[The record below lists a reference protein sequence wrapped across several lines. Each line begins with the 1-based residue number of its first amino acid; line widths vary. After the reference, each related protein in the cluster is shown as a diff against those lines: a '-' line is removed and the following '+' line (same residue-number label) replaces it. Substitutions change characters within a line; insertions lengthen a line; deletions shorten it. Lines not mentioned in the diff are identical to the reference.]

1 MPILHALPMAILLF
15 AQDAAAPNPVL
26 VDNDVVKILK
36 VVSKAGA
43 KSAFHVHKTNRV
55 MVYLDKG
62 AIDIGY
68 ENGKVEHQK
77 WKPKQAAWSPTGPRH
92 TSHNVG
98 GTSIRVVEVE
108 LKQPAP
114 STPDRRDPKMD
125 PVATDPEHNI
135 LLFENDQVRV
145 FRSWREPGKSES
157 MHEHTG
163 RGRVVVLLTDID
175 ANVKML
181 DGAHTAMKLGA
192 GEVRWSPGPA
202 THAGTNAGKQRFD
215 MVLIE
220 VK

>member
-1 MPILHALPMAILLF
+1 MPLFYALSIALLLL
-15 AQDAAAPNPVL
+15 AQDANYNPVL

-55 MVYLDKG
+55 MVYLDQG

-68 ENGKVEHQK
+68 EDGKVEHQK
-77 WKPKQAAWSPTGPRH
+77 WKPGQVAWSPTGPRH
-92 TSHNVG
+92 TSHNTG

-114 STPDRRDPKMD
+114 STPHRRDPKMD
-125 PVATDPEHNI
+125 PVATDARHNV
-135 LLFENDQVRV
+135 LLLENDQVRV
-145 FRSWREPGKSES
+145 FRSWREAGKSET

-163 RGRVVVLLTDID
+163 RGRVAVLLTDIN
-175 ANVKML
+175 AKVKSI
-181 DGAHTAMKLGA
+181 DGSSSDMKRKA
-192 GEVRWSPGPA
+192 GEVAWSSGA
-202 THAGTNAGKQRFD
+202 TTHAGTNTGAKRFD
-215 MVLIE
+215 MILIE

>member
-1 MPILHALPMAILLF
+1 MPLLHALPLAIVLL
-15 AQDAAAPNPVL
+15 AQDANPNPVL

-68 ENGKVEHQK
+68 EDGKVEHQE
-77 WKPKQAAWSPTGPRH
+77 WKPEQAAWSPTGPRH

-114 STPDRRDPKMD
+114 ATPHRPDPKMD
-125 PVATDPEHNI
+125 PVATDPNHNV

-157 MHEHTG
+157 LHEHTG
-163 RGRVVVLLTDID
+163 RGRVVVLLTDIS
-175 ANVKML
+175 ASIKLV
-181 DGAHTAMKLGA
+181 DGSAGEMKLKA
-192 GEVRWSPGPA
+192 GEVRWSPGPT
-202 THAGTNAGKQRFD
+202 THAGTNTGDKRFD
-215 MVLIE
+215 MILIE